1 MAIWLVLASAVVT
14 LVAVNILIAW
24 RYAHT
29 HEAQG
34 HEVRFDA
41 IIREAR
47 EIRFDVERLENHL
60 KGCPK

>member
-1 MAIWLVLASAVVT
+1 MEVWVVLASAVIT
-14 LVAVNILIAW
+14 LVVVNIIIAW

-34 HEVRFDA
+34 HEARFEA
-41 IIREAR
+41 ILREAR
-47 EIRFDVERLENHL
+47 AIRFDVERLEHHL

>member
-1 MAIWLVLASAVVT
+1 MEIVVILVSAVVT
-14 LVAVNILIAW
+14 LVAVNIAVAW
-24 RYAHT
+24 RYAHK
-29 HEAQG
+29 HEVQG